1 MVVYVVQNLYF
12 KDYIAMGYQVSDPR
26 PTDQELYQ
34 SIYSSITADRTFQD
48 PPPPLTIVDYPCG
61 LGKTNALVSI
71 LEARPDLLVL
81 VVVQT
86 LSEVDRIISSVP
98 KGRIYAPEGPGSL
111 HKTKGE
117 QLEPLVCEGRS
128 IVITHKLYERAGIL
142 ANQGAFSRYQVIIDE
157 VPNAV
162 SVSDLVLDPVSF
174 KEFYVGP
181 GYCHIEQ
188 GGRASM
194 TNKGEEEEAR
204 LKTALDER
212 LISNIRSGRLYYD
225 GKKHFIQTIPTSLF
239 THADSVTVLTF
250 LSEGSL
256 FLKFLEKHQIDYR
269 VLRSSKCNQEFQQRA
284 RDNLRIHRMPSLD
297 KVSFG
302 YSKQTSYKPKSKEV
316 GSIRNALK
324 NLKQRDLAGVD
335 LKNLIITCAKQNWFH
350 RSGSSYN
357 EAKPSLFSID
367 SRMLK
372 GANWLPNTTRGTND
386 YLHCTHAIY
395 LYEQNAN
402 PILLN
407 WLDANDTQFKSDYA
421 LTEMVQWLWRSR
433 VRRNEPVD
441 VYMPSKKMRGI
452 IEKWM
457 EV

>member
-1 MVVYVVQNLYF
+1 MS
-12 KDYIAMGYQVSDPR
+12 DVS
-26 PTDQELYQ
+26 
-34 SIYSSITADRTFQD
+34 A
-48 PPPPLTIVDYPCG
+48 
-61 LGKTNALVSI
+61 
-71 LEARPDLLVL
+71 
-81 VVVQT
+81 
-86 LSEVDRIISSVP
+86 
-98 KGRIYAPEGPGSL
+98 YAPEGPGSL
-111 HKTKGE
+111 HRTKGE
-117 QLEPLVCEGRS
+117 QLEPLVRAGRS
-128 IVITHKLYERAGIL
+128 IAITHNLYERAGIL
-142 ANQGAFSRYQVIIDE
+142 AYQGAFSSYQVIIDE

-162 SVSDLVLDPVSF
+162 SVSDLELDAVSF
-174 KEFYVGP
+174 NEFYVGP
-181 GYCHIEQ
+181 GYCRIEQ
-188 GGRASM
+188 GGLVSI

-212 LISNIRSGRLYYD
+212 LISNMRSGRLYYD

-239 THADSVTVLTF
+239 THADSVTVLTV

-269 VLRSSKCNQEFQQRA
+269 VLRSRKCNQEFQQRA
-284 RDNLRIHRMPSLD
+284 RENLKIHRMPSLD

-324 NLKQRDLAGVD
+324 NLKQRDLVGVD

-367 SRMLK
+367 SRMFK

-395 LYEQNAN
+395 LYEQHAN

-407 WLDANDTQFKSDYA
+407 WLNANDAQFKSDYA
-421 LTEMVQWLWRSR
+421 LAEMVQWLWRSR

-441 VYMPSKKMRGI
+441 VYMPSKKMRGV
-452 IEKWM
+452 IEKW
-457 EV
+457 VSSK

>member
-1 MVVYVVQNLYF
+1 MKQDTYGQP
-12 KDYIAMGYQVSDPR
+12 DPQ

-34 SIYSSITADRTFQD
+34 SIYSSITAVRAFQD
-48 PPPPLTIVDYPCG
+48 PTPPLTIVDYPCG
-61 LGKTNALVSI
+61 LGKTNALLSI

-111 HKTKGE
+111 HRTKGE
-117 QLEPLVCEGRS
+117 QLEPLVHAGRS
-128 IVITHKLYERAGIL
+128 IVITHNLYERAGIL
-142 ANQGAFSRYQVIIDE
+142 ANQGAFSSYQVIIDE

-174 KEFYVGP
+174 KEFYIDP
-181 GYCHIEQ
+181 GYFSLRE
-188 GGRASM
+188 GGLVVM
-194 TNKGEEEEAR
+194 TYKGDDEEAR
-204 LKTALDER
+204 LKQALDER

-284 RDNLRIHRMPSLD
+284 RENLKIHRMPSLD
-297 KVSFG
+297 KMSFG
-302 YSKQTSYKPKSKEV
+302 YSKQTSYKAKSKEV
-316 GSIRNALK
+316 RSIRNALK

-367 SRMLK
+367 SRMFK

-407 WLDANDTQFKSDYA
+407 WLNANDAQFKSDYS
-421 LTEMVQWLWRSR
+421 LTEMVQWIWRTR
-433 VRRNEPVD
+433 VRRGEPVH
-441 VYMPSKKMRGI
+441 VYMPSKRMRGLLQAWLTLGAS
-452 IEKWM
+452 ED
-457 EV
+457 

>member
-1 MVVYVVQNLYF
+1 MKQ
-12 KDYIAMGYQVSDPR
+12 DTCGQSDPQ

-34 SIYSSITADRTFQD
+34 SIYSSITAGRAFQD
-48 PPPPLTIVDYPCG
+48 PTPPLTIVDYPCG
-61 LGKTNALVSI
+61 LGKTNALLSI

-111 HKTKGE
+111 HRTKGE
-117 QLEPLVCEGRS
+117 QLEPLVHAGRS
-128 IVITHKLYERAGIL
+128 IVITHNLYERAGIL
-142 ANQGAFSRYQVIIDE
+142 ANQGAFSSYQVIIDE

-174 KEFYVGP
+174 KEFYIDP
-181 GYCHIEQ
+181 GYFSLRE
-188 GGRASM
+188 GGLVVM
-194 TNKGEEEEAR
+194 TYKGDDEEAR
-204 LKTALDER
+204 LKQALDER

-284 RDNLRIHRMPSLD
+284 RENLKIHRMPSLD
-297 KVSFG
+297 KMSFG
-302 YSKQTSYKPKSKEV
+302 YSKQTSYKAKSKEV
-316 GSIRNALK
+316 RSIRNALK

-367 SRMLK
+367 SRMFK

-386 YLHCTHAIY
+386 YLHYTHAIY

-407 WLDANDTQFKSDYA
+407 WLNANDAQFKSDYS
-421 LTEMVQWLWRSR
+421 LTEMVQWIWRTR
-433 VRRNEPVD
+433 VRRGEPVH
-441 VYMPSKKMRGI
+441 VYMPSKRMRGLLQAWLTLGAS
-452 IEKWM
+452 ED
-457 EV
+457 

>member
-1 MVVYVVQNLYF
+1 MKQDTYGQ
-12 KDYIAMGYQVSDPR
+12 SDPQ

-34 SIYSSITADRTFQD
+34 SIYSSITAGRAFQD
-48 PPPPLTIVDYPCG
+48 PTPPLTIVDYPCG
-61 LGKTNALVSI
+61 LGKTNALLSI

-111 HKTKGE
+111 HRTKGE
-117 QLEPLVCEGRS
+117 QLEPLVHAGRS
-128 IVITHKLYERAGIL
+128 IVITHNLYERAGIL
-142 ANQGAFSRYQVIIDE
+142 ANQGAFSSYQVIIDE

-174 KEFYVGP
+174 KEFYIDP
-181 GYCHIEQ
+181 GYFSLRE
-188 GGRASM
+188 GGLVVM
-194 TNKGEEEEAR
+194 TYKGDDEEAR
-204 LKTALDER
+204 LKQALDER

-284 RDNLRIHRMPSLD
+284 KENLKIHRMPSLD
-297 KVSFG
+297 KMSFG
-302 YSKQTSYKPKSKEV
+302 YSKQTSYKAKSKEV
-316 GSIRNALK
+316 RSIRNALK

-367 SRMLK
+367 SRMFK

-407 WLDANDTQFKSDYA
+407 WLNANDAQFKSDYS
-421 LTEMVQWLWRSR
+421 LTEMVQWIWRTR
-433 VRRNEPVD
+433 VRRGEPVH
-441 VYMPSKKMRGI
+441 VYMPSKRMRGLLQAWLTLGAS
-452 IEKWM
+452 ED
-457 EV
+457 

>member
-1 MVVYVVQNLYF
+1 MTYSLLDARV
-12 KDYIAMGYQVSDPR
+12 
-26 PTDQELYQ
+26 TDHELYH
-34 SIYSSITADRTFQD
+34 SIYSSVAEARTFDQ
-48 PPPPLTIVDYPCG
+48 PRGLLAIVDYPCG
-61 LGKTNALVSI
+61 LGKTNALLSI
-71 LEARPDLLVL
+71 LKARPDLLVL

-111 HKTKGE
+111 HRTKGE
-117 QLEPLVCEGRS
+117 QLEPLVRAGRS
-128 IVITHKLYERAGIL
+128 IVITHNLYERAGIL
-142 ANQGAFSRYQVIIDE
+142 AYQGAFSSYQVIIDE

-162 SVSDLVLDPVSF
+162 SVSDLELDAVSF
-174 KEFYVGP
+174 NEFYVGP
-181 GYCHIEQ
+181 GYCRIEQ
-188 GGRASM
+188 GGLVSI

-212 LISNIRSGRLYYD
+212 LISNMRSGRLYYD

-269 VLRSSKCNQEFQQRA
+269 VLRSRKCNQEFQQRA
-284 RDNLRIHRMPSLD
+284 RENLKIHRMPSLD

-324 NLKQRDLAGVD
+324 NLKQRDLVGVD

-367 SRMLK
+367 SRMFK
-372 GANWLPNTTRGTND
+372 GANWLPNPTRGTND

-395 LYEQNAN
+395 LYEQHAN

-407 WLDANDTQFKSDYA
+407 WLNANDAQFKSDYA
-421 LTEMVQWLWRSR
+421 LAEMVQWLWRSR

-441 VYMPSKKMRGI
+441 VYMPSKKMRGV
-452 IEKWM
+452 IEKW
-457 EV
+457 VSSK

>member
-1 MVVYVVQNLYF
+1 MKQDTYGQ
-12 KDYIAMGYQVSDPR
+12 SDPQ

-34 SIYSSITADRTFQD
+34 SIYSSITAGRAFQD
-48 PPPPLTIVDYPCG
+48 PTPPLTIVDYPCG
-61 LGKTNALVSI
+61 LGKTNALLSI

-111 HKTKGE
+111 HRTKGE
-117 QLEPLVCEGRS
+117 QLEPLVHAGRS
-128 IVITHKLYERAGIL
+128 IVITHNLYERAGIL
-142 ANQGAFSRYQVIIDE
+142 ANQGAFSSYQVIIDE

-174 KEFYVGP
+174 KEFYIDP
-181 GYCHIEQ
+181 GYFSLRE
-188 GGRASM
+188 GGLVVM
-194 TNKGEEEEAR
+194 TYKGDDEEAR
-204 LKTALDER
+204 LKQALDER

-284 RDNLRIHRMPSLD
+284 RENLKIHRMPSLD

-324 NLKQRDLAGVD
+324 NLKQRDLVGVD

-367 SRMLK
+367 SRMFK

-407 WLDANDTQFKSDYA
+407 WLNANDAQFKSDYS
-421 LTEMVQWLWRSR
+421 LTEMVQWIWRTR
-433 VRRNEPVD
+433 LRRGEPVH
-441 VYMPSKKMRGI
+441 VYMPSKRMRGLLQAWLTLGAS
-452 IEKWM
+452 ED
-457 EV
+457 

>member
-1 MVVYVVQNLYF
+1 MKQDTYGQ
-12 KDYIAMGYQVSDPR
+12 SDPQ

-34 SIYSSITADRTFQD
+34 SIYSSITAGRAFQD
-48 PPPPLTIVDYPCG
+48 PTPPLTIVDYPCG
-61 LGKTNALVSI
+61 LGKTNALLSI

-111 HKTKGE
+111 HRTKGE
-117 QLEPLVCEGRS
+117 QLEPLVHAGRS
-128 IVITHKLYERAGIL
+128 IVITHNLYERAGIL
-142 ANQGAFSRYQVIIDE
+142 ANQGAFSSYQVIIDE

-174 KEFYVGP
+174 KEFYIDP
-181 GYCHIEQ
+181 GYFSLRE
-188 GGRASM
+188 GGLVVM
-194 TNKGEEEEAR
+194 TYKGDDEEAR
-204 LKTALDER
+204 LKQALDER

-284 RDNLRIHRMPSLD
+284 RENLKIHRMPSLD
-297 KVSFG
+297 KMSFG
-302 YSKQTSYKPKSKEV
+302 YSKQTSYKAKSKEV
-316 GSIRNALK
+316 RSIRNALK

-367 SRMLK
+367 SRMFK

-407 WLDANDTQFKSDYA
+407 WLNANDAQFKSDYS
-421 LTEMVQWLWRSR
+421 LTEMVQWIWRTR
-433 VRRNEPVD
+433 LRRGEPVH
-441 VYMPSKKMRGI
+441 VYMPSKRMRGLLQAWLTLGAS
-452 IEKWM
+452 ED
-457 EV
+457 

>member
-1 MVVYVVQNLYF
+1 MTYSLLDARV
-12 KDYIAMGYQVSDPR
+12 
-26 PTDQELYQ
+26 TDHELYH
-34 SIYSSITADRTFQD
+34 SIYSSVAEARTFDQ
-48 PPPPLTIVDYPCG
+48 PRGLLAIVDYPCG
-61 LGKTNALVSI
+61 LGKTNALLSI
-71 LEARPDLLVL
+71 LKARPDLLVL

-111 HKTKGE
+111 HRTKGE
-117 QLEPLVCEGRS
+117 QLEPLVRAGRS
-128 IVITHKLYERAGIL
+128 IVITHNLYERAGIL
-142 ANQGAFSRYQVIIDE
+142 AYQGAFSSYQVIIDE

-162 SVSDLVLDPVSF
+162 SVSDLELDAVSF
-174 KEFYVGP
+174 NEFYVGP
-181 GYCHIEQ
+181 GYCRIEQ
-188 GGRASM
+188 GGLVSI

-212 LISNIRSGRLYYD
+212 LISNMRSGRLYYD

-256 FLKFLEKHQIDYR
+256 FLKFLEKHQIDYS
-269 VLRSSKCNQEFQQRA
+269 VLRSRKCNQEFQQRA
-284 RDNLRIHRMPSLD
+284 RENLKIHRMPSLD

-316 GSIRNALK
+316 GSIRKALK
-324 NLKQRDLAGVD
+324 NLKQRDLVGVD

-367 SRMLK
+367 SRMFK

-395 LYEQNAN
+395 LYEQHAN

-407 WLDANDTQFKSDYA
+407 WLNANHAQFKFDYA
-421 LTEMVQWLWRSR
+421 LAEMVQWLWRSR

-441 VYMPSKKMRGI
+441 VYMPSKKMRGV
-452 IEKWM
+452 IEKW
-457 EV
+457 VSSK

>member
-1 MVVYVVQNLYF
+1 
-12 KDYIAMGYQVSDPR
+12 MGYQVSDPR

-367 SRMLK
+367 SRMFK

>member
-1 MVVYVVQNLYF
+1 MKQDTYGQ
-12 KDYIAMGYQVSDPR
+12 SDPQ

-34 SIYSSITADRTFQD
+34 SIYSSITAGRAFQD
-48 PPPPLTIVDYPCG
+48 PTPPLTIVDYPCG
-61 LGKTNALVSI
+61 LGKTNALLSI

-111 HKTKGE
+111 HRTKGE
-117 QLEPLVCEGRS
+117 QLEPLVHAGRS
-128 IVITHKLYERAGIL
+128 IVITHNLYERAGIL
-142 ANQGAFSRYQVIIDE
+142 ANQGAFSSYQVIIDE

-174 KEFYVGP
+174 KEFYIDP
-181 GYCHIEQ
+181 GYFSLRE
-188 GGRASM
+188 GGLVVM
-194 TNKGEEEEAR
+194 TYKGDDEEAR
-204 LKTALDER
+204 LKQALDER

-284 RDNLRIHRMPSLD
+284 RENLKIHRMPSLD

-324 NLKQRDLAGVD
+324 NLKQRDLVGVD

-367 SRMLK
+367 SRMFK

-407 WLDANDTQFKSDYA
+407 WLNANDAQFKSDYS
-421 LTEMVQWLWRSR
+421 LTEMVQWIWRTR
-433 VRRNEPVD
+433 VRRGEPVH
-441 VYMPSKKMRGI
+441 VYMPSKRMRGLLQAWLTLGAS
-452 IEKWM
+452 ED
-457 EV
+457 

>member
-1 MVVYVVQNLYF
+1 MKQDTYGQ
-12 KDYIAMGYQVSDPR
+12 SDPQ

-34 SIYSSITADRTFQD
+34 SIYSSITAGRAFQD
-48 PPPPLTIVDYPCG
+48 PTPPLTIVDYPCG
-61 LGKTNALVSI
+61 LGKTNALLSI

-111 HKTKGE
+111 HRTKGE
-117 QLEPLVCEGRS
+117 QLEPLVHAGRS
-128 IVITHKLYERAGIL
+128 IVITHNLYERAGIL
-142 ANQGAFSRYQVIIDE
+142 ANQGAFSSYQVIIDE

-174 KEFYVGP
+174 KEFYIDP
-181 GYCHIEQ
+181 GYFSLRE
-188 GGRASM
+188 GGLVVM
-194 TNKGEEEEAR
+194 TYKGDDEEAR
-204 LKTALDER
+204 LKQALDER

-284 RDNLRIHRMPSLD
+284 KENLKIHRMPSLD
-297 KVSFG
+297 KMSFG
-302 YSKQTSYKPKSKEV
+302 YSKQTSYKAKSKEV
-316 GSIRNALK
+316 RSIRNALK
-324 NLKQRDLAGVD
+324 NLKQRDLAGID

-367 SRMLK
+367 SRMFK

-407 WLDANDTQFKSDYA
+407 WLNANDAQFKSDYS
-421 LTEMVQWLWRSR
+421 LTEMVQWIWRTR
-433 VRRNEPVD
+433 VRRGEPVH
-441 VYMPSKKMRGI
+441 VYMPSKRMRGLLQAWLTLGAS
-452 IEKWM
+452 ED
-457 EV
+457 

>member
-1 MVVYVVQNLYF
+1 MKQDTYGQ
-12 KDYIAMGYQVSDPR
+12 SDPQ

-34 SIYSSITADRTFQD
+34 SIYSSITAGRAFQD
-48 PPPPLTIVDYPCG
+48 PTPPLTIVDYPCG
-61 LGKTNALVSI
+61 LGKTNALLSI

-111 HKTKGE
+111 HRTKGE
-117 QLEPLVCEGRS
+117 QLEPLVHAGRS
-128 IVITHKLYERAGIL
+128 IVITHNLYERAGIL
-142 ANQGAFSRYQVIIDE
+142 ANQGAFSSYQVIIDE

-174 KEFYVGP
+174 KEFYIDP
-181 GYCHIEQ
+181 GYFSLRE
-188 GGRASM
+188 GGLVVM
-194 TNKGEEEEAR
+194 TYKGDDEEAR
-204 LKTALDER
+204 LKQALDER

-284 RDNLRIHRMPSLD
+284 RENLKIHRMPSLD
-297 KVSFG
+297 KMSFG
-302 YSKQTSYKPKSKEV
+302 YSKQTSYKAKSKEV
-316 GSIRNALK
+316 RSIRNALK

-367 SRMLK
+367 SRMFK

-407 WLDANDTQFKSDYA
+407 WLNANDAQFKSDYS
-421 LTEMVQWLWRSR
+421 LTEMVQWIWRTR
-433 VRRNEPVD
+433 VRRGEPVH
-441 VYMPSKKMRGI
+441 VYMPSKRMRGLLQAWLTLGAS
-452 IEKWM
+452 ED
-457 EV
+457 